1 MYILFNQVYATYMLS
16 IYSEIVNIYIY
27 IVYDPTLLWLKTIPA
42 HKRSESN
49 TPFRHDRLRS
59 ALSMMFT
66 HVLNSCTWQPQ
77 HRIPLG
83 PLAYGG
89 SIGDSTARSIAAWH
103 PQRPPGKCKKFV
115 TDFAQQYVA
124 VLKWGH
130 SQLQIELIYI

>member
-1 MYILFNQVYATYMLS
+1 MFS

-66 HVLNSCTWQPQ
+66 HVLNSCT
-77 HRIPLG
+77 
-83 PLAYGG
+83 
-89 SIGDSTARSIAAWH
+89 
-103 PQRPPGKCKKFV
+103 
-115 TDFAQQYVA
+115 
-124 VLKWGH
+124 
-130 SQLQIELIYI
+130 